1 MSPETTPSP
10 ETSQEAGKELAKPAQ
25 KEKERRAFRRRPFR
39 ARVRIQT
46 DALGMG
52 PMVEV
57 TGLNISEGGICFT
70 TPKEVKVGKPVIVE
84 ISRQSTGKQT
94 KWEAEVKWIKPLNE
108 KQFNAG
114 CAWRKRLNFTDIQNF
129 L

>member
-1 MSPETTPSP
+1 MSPETTPNP
-10 ETSQEAGKELAKPAQ
+10 ETGQAAVKEVPKPAQ
-25 KEKERRAFRRRPFR
+25 KERRAFRRRPFR

-52 PMVEV
+52 PLVEV
-57 TGLNISEGGICFT
+57 SGLNISEGGISFT
-70 TPKEVKVGKPVIVE
+70 TPKEVKIGKLITVE

-94 KWEAEVKWIKPLNE
+94 KWEAEVKWVKPLNE
-108 KQFNAG
+108 KQFHAG
-114 CAWRKRLNFTDIQNF
+114 CMWRRRLNFTDIQNF